1 MIGGIDIES
10 SLFKILVSED
20 DHTLEQFLLAEGKS
34 PKVICPIQ
42 FIESKKKETVE
53 EKKENWG

>member
-1 MIGGIDIES
+1 MEC

-20 DHTLEQFLLAEGKS
+20 DSKLEQFLLTEGKS

-42 FIESKKKETVE
+42 FMDLKKKETVE
-53 EKKENWG
+53 EKKENRG

>member
-1 MIGGIDIES
+1 MTGEVDMEC

-42 FIESKKKETVE
+42 FMDLEKKETVE
-53 EKKENWG
+53 EKKENRG

>member
-1 MIGGIDIES
+1 MEC

-20 DHTLEQFLLAEGKS
+20 NDTLEQFLLAEGKS

-42 FIESKKKETVE
+42 FMDLKKKETVE
-53 EKKENWG
+53 EKKENRG

>member
-1 MIGGIDIES
+1 MEC

-20 DHTLEQFLLAEGKS
+20 NDTLEQFLLAEGKS

-53 EKKENWG
+53 EKKENRG

>member
-1 MIGGIDIES
+1 MEC

-20 DHTLEQFLLAEGKS
+20 NDTLEQFLLAEGKS

-42 FIESKKKETVE
+42 FIDLEKKETVE
-53 EKKENWG
+53 EKKRKLGIGC

>member
-1 MIGGIDIES
+1 MIGEIDMEC

-20 DHTLEQFLLAEGKS
+20 DSKLEQFLLTEGKS

-42 FIESKKKETVE
+42 FIESKKKEIVE
-53 EKKENWG
+53 EKKENRG